1 MTKIQQLRAQQERA
15 RVAQEL
21 LDNPLFQE
29 AFIKI
34 KDDLFNEFNKAELHS
49 DKKRLDV
56 WTQSQ
61 VLDKFER
68 NFTDI
73 VKNGKSATIQLEQ
86 SAKPIRN
93 VI

>member
-1 MTKIQQLRAQQERA
+1 MNNKQTMQAQEERG
-15 RVAQEL
+15 RVAKEL

-34 KDDLFNEFNKAELHS
+34 KGDLFNQFNSADLAS
-49 DKKRLDV
+49 DKERLDV

-61 VLDKFER
+61 VLDKFEKT
-68 NFTDI
+68 FIDI
-73 VKNGKSATIQLEQ
+73 VKHGKTATIALAQGD
-86 SAKPIRN
+86 KPLRN

>member
-1 MTKIQQLRAQQERA
+1 MNKTQLLQAQQERGRLA
-15 RVAQEL
+15 LEL

-34 KDDLFNEFNKAELHS
+34 KGDLFNEFNKAELHS

-86 SAKPIRN
+86 SEKPIRN

>member
-15 RVAQEL
+15 IVAQEL

-34 KDDLFNEFNKAELHS
+34 KGDLFNEFNKAELHS